1 MASYLVVAHQT
12 LERRE
17 LFQQLTAIAER
28 DPEASFELLVPAT
41 DPSHLLVWQD
51 GSAAEIASRK
61 VEIAPHLFHDAGL
74 RLARSAVG
82 GIALTLA
89 VPLTTAIAAAL
100 ATPIAAPE
108 VREDTGRS
116 QT

>member
-74 RLARSAVG
+74 RLARAAVG
-82 GIALTLA
+82 DSFSLL
-89 VPLTTAIAAAL
+89 VS
-100 ATPIAAPE
+100 
-108 VREDTGRS
+108 EDELNA
-116 QT
+116 